1 MSEVQACCHSPSIK
15 AAREALSV
23 NMLVGSFTASRIGRA
38 VARSSRPQVRV
49 LSSSSSSLMY
59 DVIPKKDFGVYKEYS
74 VIHTD
79 RSLNLMSDPFQ
90 RVMRDLNQLLKT
102 TYNADKV
109 VIIPG

>member
-1 MSEVQACCHSPSIK
+1 M
-15 AAREALSV
+15 
-23 NMLVGSFTASRIGRA
+23 MG
-38 VARSSRPQVRV
+38 
-49 LSSSSSSLMY
+49 SSSTTQSSFFSTESYESKQKNLMY
-59 DVIPKKDFGVYKEYS
+59 EVIPKSDFGPFQEYS

-109 VIIPG
+109 VIIPGYVSSIICWETCVYQI